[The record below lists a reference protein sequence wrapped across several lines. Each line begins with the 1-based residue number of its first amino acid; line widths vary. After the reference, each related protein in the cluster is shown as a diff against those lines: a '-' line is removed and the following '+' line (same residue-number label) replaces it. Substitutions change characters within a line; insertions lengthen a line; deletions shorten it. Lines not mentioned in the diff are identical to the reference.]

1 MCRISFVV
9 PVYKVEEFL
18 DECVTSIIGQN
29 FGDFEV
35 VLVDDG
41 SPDNCPEI
49 CDKWAQKD
57 ARIRVIHKQ
66 NGGLSDARNVG
77 LTAAKGDYVW
87 FVDSDDFL
95 KPDAA
100 EIVCKVMSE
109 YSDADVYSTALTY
122 VRNIKNDFIPTIS
135 TPISGCDYINKKYL
149 SGAIQRFII
158 KRNLLIDNEL
168 YFLKGVLHEDGPFG
182 YMLMYYA
189 QTVVCLPR
197 AVYCYRQREN
207 SIMNSLTIRTSYDI
221 IKNHQSLM
229 IFFEK

>member
-18 DECVTSIIGQN
+18 DECITSIIGQN

-87 FVDSDDFL
+87 FVDSDDYIKSNCVNALLTQAEKDNLDLL
-95 KPDAA
+95 KFYYEQVPNRLNNKLVSSPLVTGT
-100 EIVCKVMSE
+100 ELIF
-109 YSDADVYSTALTY
+109 DVDTGEVPMTKDIM
-122 VRNIKNDFIPTIS
+122 V
-135 TPISGCDYINKKYL
+135 GH
-149 SGAIQRFII
+149 
-158 KRNLLIDNEL
+158 NLC
-168 YFLKGVLHEDGPFG
+168 G
-182 YMLMYYA
+182 
-189 QTVVCLPR
+189 
-197 AVYCYRQREN
+197 
-207 SIMNSLTIRTSYDI
+207 
-221 IKNHQSLM
+221 
-229 IFFEK
+229 